1 MNSYNNELDKCLE
14 DLRERREEVH
24 RLLIAEEDEK
34 ARVQK
39 QISLLSDNLVKL
51 NDSLLRKQRALEE
64 YDKTIAESTN
74 ALNKIRDSSQTL
86 LQVLRKERDNLNNN
100 MKTTTTAVRKF

>member
-1 MNSYNNELDKCLE
+1 MNSFNNELVKCLD

-39 QISLLSDNLVKL
+39 QISLLTDNLAKL

-64 YDKTIAESTN
+64 YDKTIEESST
-74 ALNKIRDSSQTL
+74 ALNKIMESSQTL
-86 LQVLRKERDNLNNN
+86 LHVLRKERDNLNNN
-100 MKTTTTAVRKF
+100 MKTTTTVRKF